1 MPSTE
6 EEQVQ
11 AMLDAIGVDTVDQI
25 AETVFASI
33 GVPPP
38 EPVPEAKPEPA
49 PVAPVAPPVIERVAS
64 ERRGA
69 SSGREV
75 TVNTLVHLLGVSTAN
90 QVSVLEAKVDELTA
104 QMNLVLSKLE
114 RMNTNLQQSK
124 SEATLDRVDYQLSD
138 LRALLKKV
146 FPKLIAGADLDAP
159 SGDSESRPKVLSSGS
174 FKSSGAPSPSAPAQ
188 STPAQSGAAPTA
200 TAAAEAAPV
209 QPPPQKPA
217 VQKDALEEFESADDS
232 AFQSAEGRRIRSQTS
247 QGVK

>member
-25 AETVFASI
+25 ADTVFATI

-38 EPVPEAKPEPA
+38 ERVEAPA
-49 PVAPVAPPVIERVAS
+49 EPVAPPPPVQPVAAAPVAERPLP
-64 ERRGA
+64 ERRATG
-69 SSGREV
+69 GREV
-75 TVNTLVHLLGVSTAN
+75 TVNTLVHLLGVSTAT
-90 QVSVLEAKVDELTA
+90 QVSVLEAKVDDLSA
-104 QMNLVLSKLE
+104 QMSLVLSKLE
-114 RMNTNLQQSK
+114 RLSNNLQQSK

-146 FPKLIAGADLDAP
+146 FPKLIAGADLEASTP
-159 SGDSESRPKVLSSGS
+159 DSESRPKVLSSGS
-174 FKSSGAPSPSAPAQ
+174 FKS
-188 STPAQSGAAPTA
+188 GAAP
-200 TAAAEAAPV
+200 AAAVASEPAAKAEAAPV
-209 QPPPQKPA
+209 QPPPSKPA
-217 VQKDALEEFESADDS
+217 VQKDALEEFESADDA

>member
-33 GVPPP
+33 GVPAP
-38 EPVPEAKPEPA
+38 EPVPEPA
-49 PVAPVAPPVIERVAS
+49 PVAPVTVAAPMLERAPV

-69 SSGREV
+69 SGGRDV

-114 RMNTNLQQSK
+114 RLNANLQQSK

-146 FPKLIAGADLDAP
+146 FPKLIAGVDLDTP
-159 SGDSESRPKVLSSGS
+159 TGDSESRPKVLSSGS
-174 FKSSGAPSPSAPAQ
+174 SKPAAPAAPSAQASAAPA
-188 STPAQSGAAPTA
+188 P
-200 TAAAEAAPV
+200 AEAAAV
-209 QPPPQKPA
+209 QPPPTKPA

>member
-33 GVPPP
+33 GEPPTEPVP
-38 EPVPEAKPEPA
+38 EPVPAA
-49 PVAPVAPPVIERVAS
+49 PVAAPVVERTVPVVERAAS
-64 ERRGA
+64 ERRGV
-69 SSGREV
+69 SGGRDV
-75 TVNTLVHLLGVSTAN
+75 TISTLVHLLGVSTAN

-104 QMNLVLSKLE
+104 QMSLVLSKLE
-114 RMNTNLQQSK
+114 RMNANLQQSK

-146 FPKLIAGADLDAP
+146 FPKLIAGVDLDTP

-174 FKSSGAPSPSAPAQ
+174 SKANAAPAPSAQASAAPA
-188 STPAQSGAAPTA
+188 T
-200 TAAAEAAPV
+200 AEAAPV
-209 QPPPQKPA
+209 QPPPSKPA
-217 VQKDALEEFESADDS
+217 AQKDALEEFESADDS